1 MSTTTDYAPP
11 VDAPVSAVVPV
22 CLLGDT
28 SSSMAAGPGP
38 VSPIAALNAG
48 LSSLISTLQIHPE
61 AADTAVV
68 EIIEFSSTASVVMP
82 YTHVDAAATPPV
94 LSANGST
101 GYGEA
106 FALARRGLEALVAAH
121 RSTLVYRPTVYM
133 ITDGGPTDTGWESE
147 LDTLCSLPFAPN
159 ICVFGVAGA
168 DEAVLR
174 RIARRDRGMVWL
186 ADEGTDPAQAF
197 AALFPALVRTV
208 LNSASAAAAGA
219 PVPAPIPTNVPGM
232 TQLDVVSGAQ

>member
-82 YTHVDAAATPPV
+82 YTHVDAAATRS
-94 LSANGST
+94 LW
-101 GYGEA
+101 
-106 FALARRGLEALVAAH
+106 LVAASRLSWPPTAP
-121 RSTLVYRPTVYM
+121 RS
-133 ITDGGPTDTGWESE
+133 
-147 LDTLCSLPFAPN
+147 C
-159 ICVFGVAGA
+159 
-168 DEAVLR
+168 
-174 RIARRDRGMVWL
+174 IARRS
-186 ADEGTDPAQAF
+186 T
-197 AALFPALVRTV
+197 
-208 LNSASAAAAGA
+208 
-219 PVPAPIPTNVPGM
+219 
-232 TQLDVVSGAQ
+232 